1 MILDSHTGDTQN
13 NQCPE
18 EGLLGYFWV
27 IPERVPLL
35 HVERNIGRRAT
46 KMAMERWMSTS
57 WRSHWRLTKQTKRF
71 HALFTSTNLALFYLW
86 LLSSP
91 TNLGYSV
98 TYLPVQGNFAISSI
112 PKNRFAFTLPAIWK
126 RLWSMST
133 TSKLSSRQSWWRMV
147 KIKLLQNSF
156 LEPGS
161 CRSAAS
167 QAIGFCCSAGCWH
180 ASYHVISSYFI
191 LFSVGWNDA
200 FETSSSPGGHHW
212 GQILCGW

>member
-27 IPERVPLL
+27 IPERVPVL
-35 HVERNIGRRAT
+35 HVEILVGERQRWQWNVECQRAGGRIEGSRNRQSD
-46 KMAMERWMSTS
+46 STLY
-57 WRSHWRLTKQTKRF
+57 SHPQIWLP
-71 HALFTSTNLALFYLW
+71 SILW

-112 PKNRFAFTLPAIWK
+112 PKNRLAFTLPAIWK

-167 QAIGFCCSAGCWH
+167 QAIGFCCNAGCWH

-191 LFSVGWNDA
+191 FFSVGWNDA

-212 GQILCGW
+212 GQISCGW